1 MKVIIAGSRDITDME
16 LVVEAVKQ
24 SGFEITEVVTGM
36 ARGVDTLAEEYGYQ
50 ERLNIQRFYADWNVY
65 GKMAGKIRNMAMA
78 NYAEALIAV
87 WDGKSTGTR
96 HMIEKA
102 LEKGMKVYVFNSAN
116 RTGEHKQPLGSKK
129 GSDD

>member
-1 MKVIIAGSRDITDME
+1 MKVIIAGTRDITDMD
-16 LVVEAVKQ
+16 LVTEAVKQ

-36 ARGVDTLAEEYGYQ
+36 ARGVDILAEQYGYDQ
-50 ERLNIQRFYADWNVY
+50 RLNIQRFYAKWDSY
-65 GKMAGKIRNMAMA
+65 GKMAGKIRNIEMA

-102 LEKGMKVYVFNSAN
+102 LEKGLKVYVYRSDTL
-116 RTGEHKQPLGSKK
+116 TGEHKCPLSGGSEAA
-129 GSDD
+129 